1 MKIHK
6 HQSFAHH
13 LKLVS
18 KEIAR
23 DLNKFV
29 NTPNYHTS
37 NLFKFLDHYLQPHV
51 PFYVE
56 DTPDFIKKAK
66 DTRNAIL
73 IPIDVKSLYTN
84 IPNHKVMKQSKKYFF
99 YCYLAIPWAT
109 LDHFRGGSLTKL
121 MLIMFS
127 TQGLLGAL

>member
-13 LKLVS
+13 LKLIS

-84 IPNHKVMKQSKKYFF
+84 IPNHKVMKQSKKIFF
-99 YCYLAIPWAT
+99 LLLFGYPMGN
-109 LDHFRGGSLTKL
+109 FGPFSRGQSH
-121 MLIMFS
+121 
-127 TQGLLGAL
+127 